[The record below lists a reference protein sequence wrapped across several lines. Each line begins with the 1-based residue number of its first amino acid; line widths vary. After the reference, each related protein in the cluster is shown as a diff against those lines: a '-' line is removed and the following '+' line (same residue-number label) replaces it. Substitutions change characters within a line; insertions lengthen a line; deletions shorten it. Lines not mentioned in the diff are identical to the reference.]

1 MVDIAKGQILM
12 SVSTRL
18 STGLLFLACLLP
30 WAGVSCAASLGE
42 LEALTDRGVNV
53 LPALAELEEL
63 KFRNDHVQADSGVR
77 LFGNAGYGNYK
88 ETTTPGASQ
97 YVYYRSANVRAG
109 FSIPLAGTWAKEKMA
124 QLDAQSRVATA
135 AQQLFTKQSLNR
147 AALRSAWVS
156 RWLELRKQAL
166 LADYMQVAQQTAG
179 RLKERLDARLIVN
192 TDYHDA
198 LRKIDWAQQEQSR
211 SAELDV
217 RAASVIRMSTGQDVP
232 ATAMSAPDLPPF
244 APPEV
249 LAAYVRTKHP
259 EVALLQEAADAH
271 AHKRDYAGLAD
282 FDLRFESSAQ
292 AVSEFGSSY
301 GGGIQAGLVL
311 SMPLSVFEAR
321 QARQNSVAAAS
332 RKALYQA
339 GLRQEELSTELAQAL
354 RLLSAA
360 QQAGERRERA
370 LQFAAVQVDQAQA
383 RGRTFADKGEL
394 EWLNALFSQLQAR
407 LEVLENVGQWMQAHI
422 EVLRIVEG
430 SDCVLQLPRLGL
442 AHFTGG
448 RQSLLALVL
457 PEAAAPEVLHTPET
471 FAEAAPV
478 SQTERS
484 TAVPADLGVYVW
496 QAGDF
501 LQDKKTLA
509 ELQVLREAGFKRLLI
524 AFTPQEIQAIQRDDR
539 ALRRLLRRLAR
550 RGMQA
555 ELLLAEPT
563 WILPEHRSDLLHLI
577 ERFSSLD
584 FSAIHLDIEQDQLAD
599 AEARRDQYAR
609 LTLETFRA
617 VQEKTRLPVGV
628 SLHPRYLE
636 ADGPTPWFAAELQAI
651 GLHEVVAMIYTTNPS
666 ALLSRLARIQAHA
679 PGLPLSLAQ
688 SIEPEPVLSAG
699 ESFYTQGKAALHR
712 QFVNIRKAGLAGRRI
727 PILIQS
733 WADYRKA
740 KQ

>member
-1 MVDIAKGQILM
+1 M
-12 SVSTRL
+12 SFFTRL
-18 STGLLFLACLLP
+18 SAVFLFCLFSLVA
-30 WAGVSCAASLGE
+30 WAGVSCAASLSE

-63 KFRNDHVQADSGVR
+63 KFRNEHVQADSGVR

-97 YVYYRSANVRAG
+97 YVYYRSTNVRAG

-124 QLDAQSRVATA
+124 QLDAQSRLSTA
-135 AQQLFTKQSLNR
+135 AQQLFIKQSLNR

-156 RWLELRKQAL
+156 RWLELRKQVL
-166 LADYMQVAQQTAG
+166 LADYVQLAQQTAG
-179 RLKERLDARLIVN
+179 RLKERLEARLIVN

-211 SAELDV
+211 AAELDA
-217 RAASVIRMSTGQDVP
+217 RAASVIRLATGRNVS
-232 ATAMSAPDLPPF
+232 ATAMTAPDLPPF
-244 APPEV
+244 APPE
-249 LAAYVRTKHP
+249 LLEAYVRTKHP

-271 AHKRDYAGLAD
+271 ANKRDYAGLAD

-339 GLRQEELSTELAQAL
+339 SLRQEELSTELAQAL
-354 RLLSAA
+354 RQLSAG
-360 QQAGERRERA
+360 QQVGELRERA
-370 LQFAAVQVDQAQA
+370 LHFAAAQVDQAQS

-394 EWLNALFSQLQAR
+394 EWLNALFGQLQAR
-407 LEVLENVGQWMQAHI
+407 LEVLESVGQWMQAHI

-430 SDCVLQLPRLGL
+430 SDCVPKLPRLGL

-448 RQSLLALVL
+448 RQPLLAIVQ
-457 PEAAAPEVLHTPET
+457 PEV
-471 FAEAAPV
+471 AAPV
-478 SQTERS
+478 VLREPEALPERAPVS
-484 TAVPADLGVYVW
+484 PPAKSRAAPAELGVYVW

-501 LQDKKTLA
+501 LQDKSALA
-509 ELQVLREAGFKRLLI
+509 ELQAVRAAGFRRLLI
-524 AFTPQEIQAIQRDDR
+524 AFTPQEIQAIQRDDG

-550 RGMQA
+550 RGMRA

-563 WILPEHRSDLLHLI
+563 WILPEHRADLLCLI

-584 FSAIHLDIEQDQLAD
+584 FAAIHLDIEQDQLED
-599 AEARRDQYAR
+599 AESRRDQYAH
-609 LTLETFRA
+609 LTLETFRV
-617 VQEKTRLPVGV
+617 VQEKSRLPVGV

-636 ADGPTPWFAAELQAI
+636 ADGPTPWFAAQLQAI

-666 ALLSRLARIQAHA
+666 TLLSRLARIQAHA
-679 PGLPLSLAQ
+679 PDLPLSLAQ

-699 ESFYTQGKAALHR
+699 ESFYTQGKTALHR
-712 QFVNIRKAGLAGRRI
+712 QFANIRNAGLAGRRI